1 MMKFLLAGIALLSP
15 CVLGAEPAP
24 MFRVSGPA
32 PMGAADVAA
41 ARALMA
47 EPTVLRTRRIDPD
60 LAAMQLVE
68 PGARTA
74 VRLNLFDDADL
85 LVSVDRIDERDLFSY
100 TWYGRVVGG
109 SEAGGTYVL
118 SVEED
123 AVMGAV
129 WLHDARAFEIK
140 SDAAGALWA
149 TEIHQAAF
157 GPCVTGE
164 EHCVHAH
171 HPAHESRPTALGG
184 ERGNACAD
192 DGSVIDVMV
201 VYTPSARSAAGGT
214 NAIRALA
221 NSAIAS
227 ANSAYQNSNITTR
240 LRLVY
245 LDETSYAEGT
255 SFSNDL
261 SRLRSASDG
270 FMDEVHAIRDEVNA
284 DMVALINNNT
294 GACGVA
300 YLMTNLSTGFRTSA
314 FSVTRH
320 SCAVGNLTFAHE
332 LGHNMGSAHDRD
344 NAGSAL
350 YSFSYGHRW
359 TGTNGTL
366 YRSVMSYAP
375 GSRRPNF
382 SNPDVLFAGV
392 PTGLP
397 EGNPAS
403 ADNARSINLA
413 AWTVANFRQGIDA
426 SPPVVLLHPQ
436 AQQAVDP
443 GASVVFSS
451 GAAGSEP
458 LSYRW
463 QHDGVDLENDGRISG
478 AFTPTLVITEARPSD
493 TGAYRVVVS
502 NACGSVNS
510 NTASLMVLGSDCPAD
525 IALPFGE
532 LNFFDLSVFLS
543 WYNQQDPR
551 ADLAEPIGAFNFFD
565 VAAYLGLYNAGCP

>member
-1 MMKFLLAGIALLSP
+1 MMKFVLAGIALLSP
-15 CVLGAEPAP
+15 CALAAEPVS
-24 MFRVSGPA
+24 MFRMARPSGESQA
-32 PMGAADVAA
+32 GVAA
-41 ARALMA
+41 ARALRA
-47 EPTVLRTRRIDPD
+47 EPTVLRARRINPD

-68 PGARTA
+68 AGARTA

-85 LVSVDRIDERDLFSY
+85 LVSVDRVEERDLFSY

-109 SEAGGTYVL
+109 AGGDAGGTYVL

-129 WLHDARAFEIK
+129 WLSDARAFEIK

-157 GPCVTGE
+157 EPCATGE
-164 EHCVHAH
+164 EHCVHAS
-171 HPAHESRPTALGG
+171 PAHHEPRPAADGQRGG
-184 ERGNACAD
+184 ACAD

-214 NAIRALA
+214 NAVRALA

-227 ANSAYQNSNITTR
+227 ANSAYQNSNIATR

-245 LDETSYAEGT
+245 LDETNYTEGE

-261 SRLRSASDG
+261 SRLRNTSDG
-270 FMDEVHAIRDEVNA
+270 FMDEVHAIRNEVKA

-294 GACGVA
+294 GSCGVA
-300 YLMTNLSTGFRTSA
+300 YLMTNLSTSFRTSA

-350 YSFSYGHRW
+350 FSFSYGHRW

-366 YRSVMSYAP
+366 YRSVMSYSP
-375 GSRRPNF
+375 GSRRSQF
-382 SNPDVLFAGV
+382 SNPEVLHTGA

-397 EGNPAS
+397 EGNPAA

-413 AWTVANFRQGIDA
+413 AFTIANFRPSIDA
-426 SPPVVLLHPQ
+426 SAPSVLLNPV
-436 AQQAVDP
+436 AQAVEP
-443 GASVVFSS
+443 GVGVSFIS
-451 GAAGSEP
+451 GAAGSDP

-463 QHDGVDLENDGRISG
+463 QRDGADLVDDDRISG
-478 AFTPTLVITEARPSD
+478 TSTPALVITNVRPSD
-493 TGAYRVVVS
+493 AGAYRVVVS
-502 NACGSVNS
+502 NMCGSVNS
-510 NTASLMVLGSDCPAD
+510 APAQLTVLGSDCPAD

-551 ADLAEPIGAFNFFD
+551 ADIAAPEGVFNFFD
-565 VAAYLGLYNAGCP
+565 VASYIGLYNAGCP